1 MVLRRQ
7 SEEAGSQLK
16 MRALEHDRIR
26 TVVVACVVLFVI
38 SLSRTQASFAQ
49 PSTVAT
55 RTIEEQ
61 KTIDVY
67 KRANQA
73 VVFITT
79 KSYELDP
86 FAFFDE
92 IRPRE
97 GTGTGTI
104 VDAAKGVV
112 ITNLHVVQEALQS
125 RGTVEITLPSGAT
138 AQARLIG
145 YDAETDMAVF
155 QLRDP
160 PASLI
165 GLPYG
170 DSSKLEVGQR
180 VLAIGNPFGLYRS
193 LTAGIISS
201 IDRSMKT
208 PGGAV
213 LKGLIQTD
221 AAINPGNSGGPLLDA
236 DGRLIGINTAILSQS
251 GDSAGIGFAVPINT
265 IKRILPELIST
276 GRVRRPRMGWQ
287 LVDTDQ
293 GPMVLR
299 VVLDGVAARGGIQPI
314 EKLVARGQL
323 RGFRRDIDNADL
335 IYRING
341 ERVHNREEVED
352 TIRAS
357 RPGQPVKLTV
367 RRGGLY
373 GGERDIEIVPVW
385 E

>member
-1 MVLRRQ
+1 MNVKLQTRTLEYSGFKVLAFASLVIFGIFFSTSSIALAQ
-7 SEEAGSQLK
+7 GST
-16 MRALEHDRIR
+16 I
-26 TVVVACVVLFVI
+26 
-38 SLSRTQASFAQ
+38 
-49 PSTVAT
+49 AT
-55 RTIEEQ
+55 RTVEEQ

-79 KSYELDP
+79 KTYEVDP

-92 IRPRE
+92 VRPRE

-104 VDAAKGVV
+104 VDAARGIV
-112 ITNLHVVQEALQS
+112 ITNLHVVREALQS
-125 RGTVEITLPSGAT
+125 RGTVEITLVSGST

-160 PASLI
+160 PAALV

-170 DSSKLEVGQR
+170 DSAKLEVGQR

-201 IDRSMKT
+201 TDRSMKT

-265 IKRILPELIST
+265 IKRILPEMIAT

-299 VVLDGVAARGGIQPI
+299 VVPDGVAARGGIRPI
-314 EKLVARGQL
+314 EQLVVRGQL
-323 RGFRRDIDNADL
+323 RGFRRDIDSADL

-352 TIRAS
+352 TIRGS

-373 GGERDIEIVPVW
+373 GGERAIELVPVW

>member
-1 MVLRRQ
+1 MGQHTRSLEYGRVKVVLLQ
-7 SEEAGSQLK
+7 SL
-16 MRALEHDRIR
+16 ALVGLALCCSLSCAAETSTIASR
-26 TVVVACVVLFVI
+26 TV
-38 SLSRTQASFAQ
+38 
-49 PSTVAT
+49 
-55 RTIEEQ
+55 EEQ
-61 KTIDVY
+61 KTIDAY

-86 FAFFDE
+86 FALFDE
-92 IRPRE
+92 VRPRE

-104 VDAAKGVV
+104 VDASRGIV
-112 ITNLHVVQEALQS
+112 ITNLHVVQSALQS
-125 RGTVEITLPSGAT
+125 RGTVEITLANGTT
-138 AQARLIG
+138 AQGALIG

-155 QLRDP
+155 QLREP
-160 PASLI
+160 TTGLVS
-165 GLPYG
+165 LPYG
-170 DSSKLEVGQR
+170 DSSRLEVGQR

-265 IKRILPELIST
+265 IKRILPEMIAT
-276 GRVRRPRMGWQ
+276 GKVRRPRMGWQ

-299 VVLDGVAARGGIQPI
+299 AAPDGVAARGGINPI
-314 EKLVARGQL
+314 EQLVLRGQL
-323 RGFRRDIDNADL
+323 RGYRRDIDGADL

-352 TIRAS
+352 TIRGS
-357 RPGQPVKLTV
+357 RPGQPVRLTV

-373 GGERDIEIVPVW
+373 GGERDVDLVPVW

>member
-1 MVLRRQ
+1 MVLLWLAIAGIIFSIPLDADAQ
-7 SEEAGSQLK
+7 S
-16 MRALEHDRIR
+16 
-26 TVVVACVVLFVI
+26 
-38 SLSRTQASFAQ
+38 
-49 PSTVAT
+49 STIAT
-55 RTIEEQ
+55 RTVEEQ
-61 KTIDVY
+61 KTIDAY

-79 KSYELDP
+79 KTYELDP

-92 IRPRE
+92 VRPRE

-104 VDAAKGVV
+104 VDAARGIV
-112 ITNLHVVQEALQS
+112 ITNLHVVQSALES
-125 RGTVEITLPSGAT
+125 RGTVEITLASGT
-138 AQARLIG
+138 NTQARLIG

-160 PASLI
+160 PSGLV

-201 IDRSMKT
+201 VDRSMKT

-213 LKGLIQTD
+213 LKGLVQTD

-236 DGRLIGINTAILSQS
+236 DGRLIAINTAILSQS
-251 GDSAGIGFAVPINT
+251 GDSAGVGFAVPINT
-265 IKRILPELIST
+265 IKRILPELIAT
-276 GRVRRPRMGWQ
+276 GKVRRPRMGWQ

-299 VVLDGVAARGGIQPI
+299 IVPDGVAARGGIQPI
-314 EKLVARGQL
+314 EQLVVRGRARGY
-323 RGFRRDIDNADL
+323 RRDIDTADL
-335 IYRING
+335 IHRING
-341 ERVHNREEVED
+341 ERVHNRDEVED

-357 RPGQPVKLTV
+357 QPGQPVKLTV

-373 GGERDIEIVPVW
+373 GREREINLVPVW